1 MARPALSV
9 DALPKLAWVSGLLF
23 VCCRGA
29 VGKSAEDVV
38 LRRAGTV
45 TAHASRITGAIR
57 GGGVIAK
64 WGQAFASRRQRVIAH
79 ICCPMTRVEQLEQQ
93 IIQLDPE
100 EFAQLREWLM
110 EQDWSEWDRQ
120 IERDAAS
127 GKLDRLVKQAL
138 TDHAAGKSR
147 PL

>member
-1 MARPALSV
+1 MRKPRGTEV
-9 DALPKLAWVSGLLF
+9 CVYLPPKV
-23 VCCRGA
+23 
-29 VGKSAEDVV
+29 
-38 LRRAGTV
+38 
-45 TAHASRITGAIR
+45 
-57 GGGVIAK
+57 
-64 WGQAFASRRQRVIAH
+64 
-79 ICCPMTRVEQLEQQ
+79 MTRVEQLEQQ
-93 IIQLDPE
+93 IVQLDPE

-138 TDHAAGKSR
+138 ADHAAGKSR